1 MKLNL
6 VCPKCGFAFG
16 VMCPDT
22 VPDDEL
28 KEIMTCPCG
37 EMMVKTGAL
46 YGNVWKGDADG
57 ADS

>member
-6 VCPKCGFAFG
+6 VCPKRGFAFG

-46 YGNVWKGDADG
+46 YGNVFKPEEDA
-57 ADS
+57 